1 MSSGEWIMDNLDPEN
16 YGSHWE
22 RCIKVGLFNLQDVEE
37 IYKKGLVNDNE
48 YQYAIDY
55 LTEELQYA
63 N

>member
-1 MSSGEWIMDNLDPEN
+1 MIDPFDSDPNN
-16 YGSHWE
+16 YNSHWE
-22 RCIKVGLFNLQDVEE
+22 RCIKVGLFSLQDVEE
-37 IYKKGLVNDNE
+37 IYKKGIVNDNE

>member
-1 MSSGEWIMDNLDPEN
+1 MSSGEWIMDNMQDDYN
-16 YGSHWE
+16 SHWE
-22 RCIKVGLFNLQDVEE
+22 RCIKVGLFSLQDVEE

>member
-1 MSSGEWIMDNLDPEN
+1 MIDPFDNDPNN
-16 YGSHWE
+16 YNSYWE

-37 IYKKGLVNDNE
+37 IHKKHLINDNE
-48 YQYAIDY
+48 HQQAVDY